1 MNEVVLI
8 MTAGIVIGW
17 FLRQQ
22 KKVFPYID
30 KTITVTIFL
39 LLFFLGLSVGQ
50 NDEIV
55 KNFHLIGFN
64 ACLLTAG
71 ALAGSILLS
80 WCIYHLFFKRQQ
92 SEK

>member
-8 MTAGIVIGW
+8 MMAGIVIGW
-17 FLRQQ
+17 FLRQK

-39 LLFFLGLSVGQ
+39 LLFFLGLSVGL

-64 ACLLTAG
+64 ASLLTAG

-80 WCIYHLFFKRQQ
+80 WGIYHLFFKRQQ